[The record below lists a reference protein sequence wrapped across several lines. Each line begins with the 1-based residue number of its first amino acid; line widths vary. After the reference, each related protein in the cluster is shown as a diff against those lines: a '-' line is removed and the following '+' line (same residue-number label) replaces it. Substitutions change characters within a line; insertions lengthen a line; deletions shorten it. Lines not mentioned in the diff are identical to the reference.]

1 MPLNIDTRSPS
12 SITLAGPDNGAVTSV
27 TRYVLPELPLAGT
40 LLCAPDGSGKV
51 GQLSWKTN
59 AVSIPDP
66 TANSQLVTDANDA
79 ISWQP
84 RGQNIPSL
92 TQLTFSSVITNNGTL
107 NLVNSNTSS
116 SGFTIASSSANNI
129 VTVDIAGG
137 IAAPTD
143 SSRQSAGGSFR
154 ATFTIMENSSQ
165 SSFSQ
170 RWTAFAPLTQA
181 NSSLLQ
187 SNVPVIVGLA
197 NASTAPDCKVTI
209 QLNIQ
214 NSQASTAFVAA
225 NIITSV
231 PSSIY

>member
-1 MPLNIDTRSPS
+1 MPLNIDTRTPS
-12 SITLAGPDNGAVTSV
+12 NITLAGPDNGAVTTV
-27 TRYVLPELPLAGT
+27 TRYVLPENPLAGT
-40 LLCAPDGSGKV
+40 LLCAPDSTGKI

-66 TANSQLVTDANDA
+66 TANSQLVTDANDS

-92 TQLTFSSVITNNGTL
+92 TQLTFGSVITNNGTL
-107 NLVNSNTSS
+107 NLVNSNTST
-116 SGFTIASSSANNI
+116 SGFTIAASGANNI
-129 VTVDIAGG
+129 VTIDIAGG

-143 SSRQSAGGSFR
+143 NTQQNAGGSFR
-154 ATFTIMENSSQ
+154 ATITIMENSAQ
-165 SSFSQ
+165 SSFNQ
-170 RWTAFAPLTQA
+170 RWTAFAPLTQT

-187 SNVPVIVGLA
+187 NNVPVVVGLS
-197 NASTAPDCKVTI
+197 NAPTAPDCKVSI

-214 NSQASTAFVAA
+214 NSQASAAFVVG